1 MTYMSKNAAIIK
13 INLLQNSLA
22 RNYFETQ
29 ERLFLKN
36 MLDYLQKSN
45 ETELDE
51 KIAVKIS
58 AIFQKYQK
66 YT

>member
-22 RNYFETQ
+22 RNYFETH

-45 ETELDE
+45 EIELDE
-51 KIAVKIS
+51 KTAVKIS
-58 AIFQKYQK
+58 SIFQKYSK

>member
-45 ETELDE
+45 ETKLDE
-51 KIAVKIS
+51 KTAVKIFS
-58 AIFQKYQK
+58 IFQKYQK
-66 YT
+66 YI

>member
-51 KIAVKIS
+51 KTAVKIS